1 MEQQSL
7 LSEVEFTP
15 VLASTGQRFLN
26 YLIDIIVFY
35 VVIAFG
41 VGAVLYGTGVVNG
54 FTTYSSS
61 SDSFLSELGYR
72 IRSLL
77 VYVLFFIA

>member
-41 VGAVLYGTGVVNG
+41 VGAVLYGTGVNG
-54 FTTYSSS
+54 FTTYSA
-61 SDSFLSELGYR
+61 
-72 IRSLL
+72 
-77 VYVLFFIA
+77 VLQIHF